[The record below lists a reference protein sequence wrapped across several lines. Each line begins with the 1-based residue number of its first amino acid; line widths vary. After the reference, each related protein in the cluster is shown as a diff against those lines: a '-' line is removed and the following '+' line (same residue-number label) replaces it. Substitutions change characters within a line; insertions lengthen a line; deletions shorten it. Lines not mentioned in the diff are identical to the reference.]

1 MYASFI
7 YAMACIIY
15 VMISLLFSLQREETR
30 IVRLMRETIQRYIEP
45 TMRRARPVLAKR
57 KQALNTNRRKK

>member
-1 MYASFI
+1 
-7 YAMACIIY
+7 
-15 VMISLLFSLQREETR
+15 MISLLFSLQREETR

-45 TMRRARPVLAKR
+45 TMRRVRPVLAKR

>member
-1 MYASFI
+1 M

-15 VMISLLFSLQREETR
+15 MMVSLLFSLQREETR

-45 TMRRARPVLAKR
+45 ARRGARPALAKQKKTLR
-57 KQALNTNRRKK
+57 KL